1 MHIRYSKQTA
11 HLTRH
16 LCLSKSTIMSFRL
29 MNLITQMALRKLA
42 VTSSLLFLL
51 FLIPSFGEIG
61 NITSQTRAAQIT
73 RKGDKILTEV
83 NTPVE
88 MRDLIQTL
96 KGRANI
102 KFVDDTKVSVTEYS
116 KLLIDEFVYNPEKKT
131 GKLSLKAALGT
142 IRYSSGKI
150 AKNSR
155 QNVKIK
161 SPTACVSVR
170 GTDFTMNVQEDGAS
184 SFLLLPSVDA
194 DGNSYI
200 GSIDVSTLGGTVTLD
215 QAYEATTVTTAI
227 APPTPPQVIQQ
238 DGPVKGKKQD
248 AGKDNNEDK
257 KPTDEKDDAKIDEI
271 KIKKKETQIMNT
283 FLKMNDGRY
292 VFFSKD
298 KDNMISLIVEDGSN
312 VTVNY
317 DNRGSIINA
326 KFNSGNNVLFNIKQQ

>member
-1 MHIRYSKQTA
+1 MVLLKVTLILSFV
-11 HLTRH
+11 
-16 LCLSKSTIMSFRL
+16 LCLFSTC
-29 MNLITQMALRKLA
+29 LA
-42 VTSSLLFLL
+42 EVGNVTA
-51 FLIPSFGEIG
+51 
-61 NITSQTRAAQIT
+61 QTRAAQIT

-83 NTPVE
+83 DTPVE

-96 KGRANI
+96 KGRTDI

-116 KLLIDEFVYNPEKKT
+116 KLIIDEFVYNPEKKT

-161 SPTACVSVR
+161 SPTASVSVR

-184 SFLLLPSVDA
+184 SFILLPSTDEA
-194 DGNSYI
+194 GKSYV
-200 GSIDVSTLGGTVTLD
+200 GSIDVSTLGGTVTLS

-238 DGPVKGKKQD
+238 DGPAEPKK
-248 AGKDNNEDK
+248 KNNNDNNENNNNAGDNDGK
-257 KPTDEKDDAKIDEI
+257 KEDFDDI
-271 KIKKKETQIMNT
+271 KIKRKEKQIMNT
-283 FLKMNDGRY
+283 FLKMEDGRY

-317 DNRGSIINA
+317 DNKGSIINA
-326 KFNSGNNVLFNIKQQ
+326 KFNSGNNVQFNIKQQ

>member
-1 MHIRYSKQTA
+1 MNSLTQTA
-11 HLTRH
+11 LHRALVIS
-16 LCLSKSTIMSFRL
+16 LILSILSVSVY
-29 MNLITQMALRKLA
+29 A
-42 VTSSLLFLL
+42 
-51 FLIPSFGEIG
+51 EIG
-61 NITSQTRAAQIT
+61 NVTSQTKAARIT

-88 MRDLIQTL
+88 MRDLIETL
-96 KGRANI
+96 KGRTNI

-161 SPTACVSVR
+161 SPTASVSVR

-184 SFLLLPSVDA
+184 SFLLLPSTDET
-194 DGNSYI
+194 GNSYV
-200 GSIDVSTLGGTVTLD
+200 GSIDVSTLGGTVTLNK
-215 QAYEATTVTTAI
+215 AYEATTVTSAI
-227 APPTPPQVIQQ
+227 AAPTPPQVIKQ
-238 DGPVKGKKQD
+238 DGPAVK
-248 AGKDNNEDK
+248 EDK
-257 KPTDEKDDAKIDEI
+257 KDKDNIENDQNPEDKKEDQKFDDLEI
-271 KIKKKETQIMNT
+271 KRKEKQIMNT
-283 FLKMNDGRY
+283 FLKMDDGRY

-298 KDNMISLIVEDGSN
+298 KDNLISLIVEDGAN

-317 DNRGSIINA
+317 DNSGSIINA
-326 KFNSGNNVLFNIKQQ
+326 KMNSGNNVLFNIKQQ

>member
-1 MHIRYSKQTA
+1 MMV
-11 HLTRH
+11 HL
-16 LCLSKSTIMSFRL
+16 K
-29 MNLITQMALRKLA
+29 
-42 VTSSLLFLL
+42 SSLILSVLICLL
-51 FLIPSFGEIG
+51 SSSLAEVG
-61 NITSQTRAAQIT
+61 NVTAQTRAAQIT

-83 NTPVE
+83 DTPVE

-96 KGRANI
+96 KGRADI

-116 KLLIDEFVYNPEKKT
+116 KLIIDEFVYNPEKKT

-155 QNVKIK
+155 KNVKIK
-161 SPTACVSVR
+161 SPTASVSVR

-184 SFLLLPSVDA
+184 SFILLPSTDEA
-194 DGNSYI
+194 GNSYV
-200 GSIDVSTLGGTVTLD
+200 GSIDVSTLGGTVTLN

-238 DGPVKGKKQD
+238 DGPAEPKKKNNKD
-248 AGKDNNEDK
+248 SNENNNNAGDDEDNKEDF
-257 KPTDEKDDAKIDEI
+257 DDI
-271 KIKKKETQIMNT
+271 KIKRKEAQLMNT
-283 FLKMNDGRY
+283 FLKMEDGRY

-317 DNRGSIINA
+317 DNKGSIINA
-326 KFNSGNNVLFNIKQQ
+326 KFNSGNNVQFNIKQQ

>member
-1 MHIRYSKQTA
+1 M
-11 HLTRH
+11 
-16 LCLSKSTIMSFRL
+16 
-29 MNLITQMALRKLA
+29 

-51 FLIPSFGEIG
+51 FLIPGFGEIG
-61 NITSQTRAAQIT
+61 NVTSQTKAAQIT

-83 NTPVE
+83 DTPVE
-88 MRDLIQTL
+88 MRDLIETL

-161 SPTACVSVR
+161 SPTASVSVR

-184 SFLLLPSVDA
+184 SFLLLPSTDEA
-194 DGNSYI
+194 GNSYV

-215 QAYEATTVTTAI
+215 QAYEATTVVSAI
-227 APPTPPQVIQQ
+227 AAPTPPQVIQQ
-238 DGPVKGKKQD
+238 DGKKGPKKEKKQ
-248 AGKDNNEDK
+248 KDNNENKTPDQK
-257 KPTDEKDDAKIDEI
+257 REGEEFEDI
-271 KIKKKETQIMNT
+271 KIKRKETQIMNK
-283 FLKMNDGRY
+283 FLKMEDGRY

-326 KFNSGNNVLFNIKQQ
+326 KFNSGNNVQFNIKQQ

>member
-1 MHIRYSKQTA
+1 MIS
-11 HLTRH
+11 LT
-16 LCLSKSTIMSFRL
+16 LSTLSVSVY
-29 MNLITQMALRKLA
+29 A
-42 VTSSLLFLL
+42 
-51 FLIPSFGEIG
+51 EIG
-61 NITSQTRAAQIT
+61 NVTSQTRAAQIT

-96 KGRANI
+96 KGRTDI

-161 SPTACVSVR
+161 SPTASVSVR

-184 SFLLLPSVDA
+184 SFLLLPSTDEN
-194 DGNSYI
+194 GNSYV
-200 GSIDVSTLGGTVTLD
+200 GSIEVATLGGKVTLD

-227 APPTPPQVIQQ
+227 APPSPPQVIQQ
-238 DGPVKGKKQD
+238 DGPAGPKKDKGKN
-248 AGKDNNEDK
+248 DNNENK
-257 KPTDEKDDAKIDEI
+257 KPADKDDGKNDFEDI
-271 KIKKKETQIMNT
+271 KIKRKEKQIMNT
-283 FLKMNDGRY
+283 FLKMEDGRY

>member
-1 MHIRYSKQTA
+1 MVVPHKFSLILSV
-11 HLTRH
+11 LT
-16 LCLSKSTIMSFRL
+16 CLLS
-29 MNLITQMALRKLA
+29 
-42 VTSSLLFLL
+42 SSLA
-51 FLIPSFGEIG
+51 EVG
-61 NITSQTRAAQIT
+61 NVTAQTRAAQIT

-83 NTPVE
+83 DTPVE

-96 KGRANI
+96 KGRADI

-116 KLLIDEFVYNPEKKT
+116 KLIIDEFVYNPEKKT

-155 QNVKIK
+155 KNVKIK
-161 SPTACVSVR
+161 SPTASVSVR

-184 SFLLLPSVDA
+184 SFILLPSTDEA
-194 DGNSYI
+194 GKSYV
-200 GSIDVSTLGGTVTLD
+200 GSIDVSTLGGTVTLN

-238 DGPVKGKKQD
+238 DGPAEPKKKNN
-248 AGKDNNEDK
+248 KDNNENNNNARDNEDNK
-257 KPTDEKDDAKIDEI
+257 EDFNDI
-271 KIKKKETQIMNT
+271 KIKRKEAQLMNT
-283 FLKMNDGRY
+283 FLKMEDGRY

-317 DNRGSIINA
+317 DNKGSIINA
-326 KFNSGNNVLFNIKQQ
+326 KFNSGNNVQFNIKQQ

>member
-1 MHIRYSKQTA
+1 MV
-11 HLTRH
+11 HL
-16 LCLSKSTIMSFRL
+16 K
-29 MNLITQMALRKLA
+29 
-42 VTSSLLFLL
+42 SSLILSVLVCLL
-51 FLIPSFGEIG
+51 SSSLAEVG
-61 NITSQTRAAQIT
+61 NVTAQTRAAQIT

-83 NTPVE
+83 DTPVE

-96 KGRANI
+96 KGRADI

-116 KLLIDEFVYNPEKKT
+116 KLIIEEFVYNPEKKT

-155 QNVKIK
+155 KNVKIK
-161 SPTACVSVR
+161 SPTASVSVR

-184 SFLLLPSVDA
+184 SFILLPSTDEA
-194 DGNSYI
+194 GNSYV
-200 GSIDVSTLGGTVTLD
+200 GSIDVSTLGGTVTLN

-238 DGPVKGKKQD
+238 DGPAEPKKKNNKD
-248 AGKDNNEDK
+248 SNENNNNAGDDEGNKEDF
-257 KPTDEKDDAKIDEI
+257 DDI
-271 KIKKKETQIMNT
+271 KIKRKEAQLMNT
-283 FLKMNDGRY
+283 FLKMEDGRY

-317 DNRGSIINA
+317 DNKGSIINA
-326 KFNSGNNVLFNIKQQ
+326 KFNSGNNVQFNIKQQ

>member
-1 MHIRYSKQTA
+1 MV
-11 HLTRH
+11 HL
-16 LCLSKSTIMSFRL
+16 K
-29 MNLITQMALRKLA
+29 
-42 VTSSLLFLL
+42 SSLILSVLTCLL
-51 FLIPSFGEIG
+51 SSSLAEVG
-61 NITSQTRAAQIT
+61 NVTAQTRAAQIT

-83 NTPVE
+83 DTPVE

-96 KGRANI
+96 KGRADI

-116 KLLIDEFVYNPEKKT
+116 KLIIDEFVYNPEKKT

-155 QNVKIK
+155 KNVKIK
-161 SPTACVSVR
+161 SPTASVSVR

-184 SFLLLPSVDA
+184 SFILLPSTDEA
-194 DGNSYI
+194 GKSYV
-200 GSIDVSTLGGTVTLD
+200 GSIDVSTLGGTVTLN

-238 DGPVKGKKQD
+238 DGPAEPKK
-248 AGKDNNEDK
+248 KNNNDNNENNNNAGDNEDDK
-257 KPTDEKDDAKIDEI
+257 EDFDDI
-271 KIKKKETQIMNT
+271 KIKRKEKQLMNT
-283 FLKMNDGRY
+283 FLKMEDGRY

-317 DNRGSIINA
+317 DNKGSIINA
-326 KFNSGNNVLFNIKQQ
+326 KFNSGNNVQFNIKQQ

>member
-1 MHIRYSKQTA
+1 MSSLIQMVPLRVTLILSI
-11 HLTRH
+11 L
-16 LCLSKSTIMSFRL
+16 LCLFSTS
-29 MNLITQMALRKLA
+29 LA
-42 VTSSLLFLL
+42 EVGNVTA
-51 FLIPSFGEIG
+51 
-61 NITSQTRAAQIT
+61 QTRAAQIT

-83 NTPVE
+83 DTPVE

-96 KGRANI
+96 KGRADI

-161 SPTACVSVR
+161 SPTASVSVR

-184 SFLLLPSVDA
+184 SFILLPSTDEA
-194 DGNSYI
+194 GKSYV
-200 GSIDVSTLGGTVTLD
+200 GSIDVSTLGGTVTLN

-238 DGPVKGKKQD
+238 DGPAEPKK
-248 AGKDNNEDK
+248 KDNNDNNENNNNAGDNEGDK
-257 KPTDEKDDAKIDEI
+257 KEDFDDI
-271 KIKKKETQIMNT
+271 KIKRKEKQIMNT
-283 FLKMNDGRY
+283 FLKMEDGRY

-317 DNRGSIINA
+317 DNKGSIINA
-326 KFNSGNNVLFNIKQQ
+326 KFNSGNNVQFNIKQQ

>member
-1 MHIRYSKQTA
+1 MTTLIQQGLHKVTLILSV
-11 HLTRH
+11 LI
-16 LCLSKSTIMSFRL
+16 CLLS
-29 MNLITQMALRKLA
+29 
-42 VTSSLLFLL
+42 SSLA
-51 FLIPSFGEIG
+51 EVG
-61 NITSQTRAAQIT
+61 NVTAQTRAAQIT

-83 NTPVE
+83 DTPVE

-96 KGRANI
+96 KGRADI

-116 KLLIDEFVYNPEKKT
+116 KLIIDEFVYNPEEKT

-155 QNVKIK
+155 KNVKIK
-161 SPTACVSVR
+161 SPTASVSVR

-184 SFLLLPSVDA
+184 SFILLPSTDEA
-194 DGNSYI
+194 GNSYV
-200 GSIDVSTLGGTVTLD
+200 GSIDVSTLGGTVTLN

-238 DGPVKGKKQD
+238 DGPAEPKKKNN
-248 AGKDNNEDK
+248 KDNNENNNNTGDDNDDK
-257 KPTDEKDDAKIDEI
+257 EDFDDI
-271 KIKKKETQIMNT
+271 KIKRKEAQLMNT
-283 FLKMNDGRY
+283 FLKMEDGRY

-317 DNRGSIINA
+317 DNKGSIINA
-326 KFNSGNNVLFNIKQQ
+326 KFNSGNNVQFNIKQQ

>member
-1 MHIRYSKQTA
+1 MSSLIQMVPLRVTLILSI
-11 HLTRH
+11 
-16 LCLSKSTIMSFRL
+16 LCLFVSTS
-29 MNLITQMALRKLA
+29 LA
-42 VTSSLLFLL
+42 KVGNVTA
-51 FLIPSFGEIG
+51 
-61 NITSQTRAAQIT
+61 QTRAAQIT

-83 NTPVE
+83 DTPVE

-96 KGRANI
+96 KGRADI

-161 SPTACVSVR
+161 SPTASVSVR

-184 SFLLLPSVDA
+184 SFILLPSTDEA
-194 DGNSYI
+194 GKSYV
-200 GSIDVSTLGGTVTLD
+200 GSIDVSTLGGTVTLN

-238 DGPVKGKKQD
+238 DGPAEPKK
-248 AGKDNNEDK
+248 KDNNDNNENNNNAGDNEEDK
-257 KPTDEKDDAKIDEI
+257 KEDFDDI
-271 KIKKKETQIMNT
+271 KIKRKEKQIMNT
-283 FLKMNDGRY
+283 FLKMEDGRY

-317 DNRGSIINA
+317 DNKGSIINA
-326 KFNSGNNVLFNIKQQ
+326 KFNSGNNVQFNIKQQ

>member
-1 MHIRYSKQTA
+1 VVLI
-11 HLTRH
+11 LNI
-16 LCLSKSTIMSFRL
+16 LSVSVY
-29 MNLITQMALRKLA
+29 A
-42 VTSSLLFLL
+42 
-51 FLIPSFGEIG
+51 EIG
-61 NITSQTRAAQIT
+61 NVTSQTKAARIT

-88 MRDLIQTL
+88 MRDLIETL
-96 KGRANI
+96 KGRTNI

-161 SPTACVSVR
+161 SPTASVSVR

-184 SFLLLPSVDA
+184 SFLLLPSTDDA
-194 DGNSYI
+194 GKSYV
-200 GSIDVSTLGGTVTLD
+200 GSIDVSTLGGTVTINK
-215 QAYEATTVTTAI
+215 AYEATTVTSAI
-227 APPTPPQVIQQ
+227 AAPTPPQVIKQ
-238 DGPVKGKKQD
+238 DGPAVKEEKKD
-248 AGKDNNEDK
+248 KDDLEKDNNAEDNNDK
-257 KPTDEKDDAKIDEI
+257 QKLEDIEI
-271 KIKKKETQIMNT
+271 KRKEKQIMNT
-283 FLKMNDGRY
+283 FLKMDDGRY

-298 KDNMISLIVEDGSN
+298 KDNLISLIVQDGAN

-317 DNRGSIINA
+317 DNSGSIINA
-326 KFNSGNNVLFNIKQQ
+326 KMNSGNNVLFNIKQQ

>member
-1 MHIRYSKQTA
+1 
-11 HLTRH
+11 
-16 LCLSKSTIMSFRL
+16 
-29 MNLITQMALRKLA
+29 MNLATQMALRKLA

-51 FLIPSFGEIG
+51 FLIPAFGEIG

-73 RKGDKILTEV
+73 RKGDKILTKV

-155 QNVKIK
+155 ENVKIK
-161 SPTACVSVR
+161 SPTASVSVR

-184 SFLLLPSVDA
+184 SFLLLPSTDA
-194 DGNSYI
+194 DGNSYV

-227 APPTPPQVIQQ
+227 APPSPPQVIQQ
-238 DGPVKGKKQD
+238 DGPVRGKKQD
-248 AGKDNNEDK
+248 LGKDNNENK
-257 KPTDEKDDAKIDEI
+257 KPADEKKEGEFDEI
-271 KIKKKETQIMNT
+271 KIKKKEQQVMNK
-283 FLKMNDGRY
+283 FLRMNDGRY

-298 KDNMISLIVEDGSN
+298 KDNMISLIVQDGSN

>member
-1 MHIRYSKQTA
+1 MNLVTQTA
-11 HLTRH
+11 LR
-16 LCLSKSTIMSFRL
+16 RL
-29 MNLITQMALRKLA
+29 

-51 FLIPSFGEIG
+51 FLIPAFGEIG
-61 NITSQTRAAQIT
+61 NITSQTKAAQIT

-83 NTPVE
+83 STPVE
-88 MRDLIQTL
+88 MRDLIETL

-102 KFVDDTKVSVTEYS
+102 QFVDDTKVSITEYS

-161 SPTACVSVR
+161 SPTASVSVR

-184 SFLLLPSVDA
+184 SFLLLPSTDEA
-194 DGNSYI
+194 GNSYV

-215 QAYEATTVTTAI
+215 QAYEATTVVSAI
-227 APPTPPQVIQQ
+227 AAPTPPQVIQQ
-238 DGPVKGKKQD
+238 DGQKGPKKEKKQ
-248 AGKDNNEDK
+248 KDNNENKNPDQK
-257 KPTDEKDDAKIDEI
+257 KEEEKFEDI
-271 KIKKKETQIMNT
+271 KIKRKESQIMNK
-283 FLKMNDGRY
+283 FLKMEDGRY

-317 DNRGSIINA
+317 DNSGSIINA
-326 KFNSGNNVLFNIKQQ
+326 KFNSGNNVQFNIKQQ

>member
-1 MHIRYSKQTA
+1 MV
-11 HLTRH
+11 HL
-16 LCLSKSTIMSFRL
+16 K
-29 MNLITQMALRKLA
+29 
-42 VTSSLLFLL
+42 SSLILSVLICLL
-51 FLIPSFGEIG
+51 SSSLAEVG
-61 NITSQTRAAQIT
+61 NVTAQTRAAQIT

-83 NTPVE
+83 DTSVE

-96 KGRANI
+96 KGRADI

-116 KLLIDEFVYNPEKKT
+116 KLIIDEFVYNPEKKT

-155 QNVKIK
+155 KNVKIK
-161 SPTACVSVR
+161 SPTASVSVR

-184 SFLLLPSVDA
+184 SFILLPSTDEA
-194 DGNSYI
+194 GNSYV
-200 GSIDVSTLGGTVTLD
+200 GSIDVSTLGGTVTLN

-238 DGPVKGKKQD
+238 DGPAEPKKKNNKD
-248 AGKDNNEDK
+248 SNENNNNAGDDEDNKEDF
-257 KPTDEKDDAKIDEI
+257 DDI
-271 KIKKKETQIMNT
+271 KIKRKEAQLMNT
-283 FLKMNDGRY
+283 FLKMEDGRY

-317 DNRGSIINA
+317 DNKGSIINA
-326 KFNSGNNVLFNIKQQ
+326 KFNSGNNVQFNIKQQ

>member
-1 MHIRYSKQTA
+1 MTSPI
-11 HLTRH
+11 
-16 LCLSKSTIMSFRL
+16 
-29 MNLITQMALRKLA
+29 QMVLHKVALA
-42 VTSSLLFLL
+42 VIIINILSASSYA
-51 FLIPSFGEIG
+51 EIG
-61 NITSQTRAAQIT
+61 NVTSQTKAARIT
-73 RKGDKILTEV
+73 RKGDKFLTEV
-83 NTPVE
+83 NTLVE
-88 MRDLIQTL
+88 MRDLIETL

-161 SPTACVSVR
+161 SPTASVSVR

-184 SFLLLPSVDA
+184 SFLLLPSTDEA
-194 DGNSYI
+194 GKSYV
-200 GSIDVSTLGGTVTLD
+200 GSIDVSTLGGTVTLNK
-215 QAYEATTVTTAI
+215 AYEATTVTSAI
-227 APPTPPQVIQQ
+227 AAPTPPQVIKQ
-238 DGPVKGKKQD
+238 DGPGVDIKDKEGDDLERDKKQD
-248 AGKDNNEDK
+248 NDDKDNRDL
-257 KPTDEKDDAKIDEI
+257 DEI
-271 KIKKKETQIMNT
+271 KIKRKQKQVMNQ
-283 FLKMNDGRY
+283 FLKMDDGRF

-317 DNRGSIINA
+317 DNKGSIINA
-326 KFNSGNNVLFNIKQQ
+326 KMNSGNNVQFNIKQQ

>member
-1 MHIRYSKQTA
+1 M
-11 HLTRH
+11 
-16 LCLSKSTIMSFRL
+16 MVRL
-29 MNLITQMALRKLA
+29 K
-42 VTSSLLFLL
+42 SSLILSVLVCLL
-51 FLIPSFGEIG
+51 SSSLAEVG
-61 NITSQTRAAQIT
+61 NVTAQTRAAQIT

-83 NTPVE
+83 DTPVE

-96 KGRANI
+96 KGRADI

-116 KLLIDEFVYNPEKKT
+116 KLIIDEFVYNPEKKT

-155 QNVKIK
+155 KNVKIK
-161 SPTACVSVR
+161 SPTASVSVR

-184 SFLLLPSVDA
+184 SFILLPSTDEA
-194 DGNSYI
+194 GNSYV
-200 GSIDVSTLGGTVTLD
+200 GSIDVSTLGGTVTLN

-238 DGPVKGKKQD
+238 DGPAEPKKKNNKD
-248 AGKDNNEDK
+248 SNESNNNAGDDEDNKEDF
-257 KPTDEKDDAKIDEI
+257 DDI
-271 KIKKKETQIMNT
+271 KIKRKEAQLMNT
-283 FLKMNDGRY
+283 FLKMEDGRY

-317 DNRGSIINA
+317 DNKGSIINA
-326 KFNSGNNVLFNIKQQ
+326 KFNSGNNVQFNIKQQ

>member
-1 MHIRYSKQTA
+1 MSSLIQMVPLRVTLILSI
-11 HLTRH
+11 L
-16 LCLSKSTIMSFRL
+16 LCLFSTS
-29 MNLITQMALRKLA
+29 LA
-42 VTSSLLFLL
+42 EVGNVTA
-51 FLIPSFGEIG
+51 
-61 NITSQTRAAQIT
+61 QTRAAQIT

-83 NTPVE
+83 DTPVE

-96 KGRANI
+96 KGRADI

-161 SPTACVSVR
+161 SPTASVSVR

-184 SFLLLPSVDA
+184 SFILLPSTDDA
-194 DGNSYI
+194 GKSYV
-200 GSIDVSTLGGTVTLD
+200 GSIDVSTLGGTVTLN

-238 DGPVKGKKQD
+238 DGPAEPKKKD
-248 AGKDNNEDK
+248 NKDNNENNNNAGDNEGDK
-257 KPTDEKDDAKIDEI
+257 KEDFDDI
-271 KIKKKETQIMNT
+271 KIKRKEKQIMNT
-283 FLKMNDGRY
+283 FLKMEDGRY

-317 DNRGSIINA
+317 DNKGSIINA
-326 KFNSGNNVLFNIKQQ
+326 KFNSGNNVQFNIKQQ

>member
-1 MHIRYSKQTA
+1 MVLI
-11 HLTRH
+11 LNI
-16 LCLSKSTIMSFRL
+16 LSVSVY
-29 MNLITQMALRKLA
+29 A
-42 VTSSLLFLL
+42 
-51 FLIPSFGEIG
+51 EIG
-61 NITSQTRAAQIT
+61 NVTSQTKAARIT

-88 MRDLIQTL
+88 MRDLIETL
-96 KGRANI
+96 KGRTNI

-161 SPTACVSVR
+161 SPTASVSVR

-184 SFLLLPSVDA
+184 SFLLLPSTDDA
-194 DGNSYI
+194 GKSYV
-200 GSIDVSTLGGTVTLD
+200 GSIDVSTLGGTVTLNK
-215 QAYEATTVTTAI
+215 AYEATTVTSAI
-227 APPTPPQVIQQ
+227 AAPTPPQVIKQ
-238 DGPVKGKKQD
+238 DGPAVKEEKKD
-248 AGKDNNEDK
+248 KDDLEKDNNAEDNNDK
-257 KPTDEKDDAKIDEI
+257 QELEDIEI
-271 KIKKKETQIMNT
+271 KRKEKQIMNT
-283 FLKMNDGRY
+283 FLKMDDGRY

-298 KDNMISLIVEDGSN
+298 KDNLISLIVEDGAN

-317 DNRGSIINA
+317 DNSGSIINA
-326 KFNSGNNVLFNIKQQ
+326 KMNSGNNVLFNIKQQ

>member
-1 MHIRYSKQTA
+1 M
-11 HLTRH
+11 
-16 LCLSKSTIMSFRL
+16 MVRL
-29 MNLITQMALRKLA
+29 K
-42 VTSSLLFLL
+42 SSLILSILTCLL
-51 FLIPSFGEIG
+51 SSSLAEVG
-61 NITSQTRAAQIT
+61 NVTAQTRAAQIT

-83 NTPVE
+83 DTPVE

-96 KGRANI
+96 KGRADI

-116 KLLIDEFVYNPEKKT
+116 KLIIDEFVYNPEKKT

-155 QNVKIK
+155 KNVKIK
-161 SPTACVSVR
+161 SPTASVSVR

-184 SFLLLPSVDA
+184 SFILLPSTDEA
-194 DGNSYI
+194 GKSYV
-200 GSIDVSTLGGTVTLD
+200 GSIDVSTLGGTVTLN

-238 DGPVKGKKQD
+238 DGPAEPKQ
-248 AGKDNNEDK
+248 KNNNDNNENNNNAGDNEDDK
-257 KPTDEKDDAKIDEI
+257 EDFDDI
-271 KIKKKETQIMNT
+271 KIKRKEKQIMNT
-283 FLKMNDGRY
+283 FLKMEDGRY

-317 DNRGSIINA
+317 DNKGSIINA
-326 KFNSGNNVLFNIKQQ
+326 KFNSGNNVQFNIKQQ

>member
-1 MHIRYSKQTA
+1 MSSLIQMVPLRVTLILSI
-11 HLTRH
+11 L
-16 LCLSKSTIMSFRL
+16 LCLFSTS
-29 MNLITQMALRKLA
+29 LA
-42 VTSSLLFLL
+42 EVGNVTA
-51 FLIPSFGEIG
+51 
-61 NITSQTRAAQIT
+61 QTRAAQIT

-83 NTPVE
+83 DTPVE

-96 KGRANI
+96 KGRADI

-161 SPTACVSVR
+161 SPTASVSVR

-184 SFLLLPSVDA
+184 SFILLPSTDEA
-194 DGNSYI
+194 GKSYV
-200 GSIDVSTLGGTVTLD
+200 GSIDVSTLGGTVTLN

-238 DGPVKGKKQD
+238 DGPAEPKK
-248 AGKDNNEDK
+248 KDNNDNNENNNNAGDNEGDK
-257 KPTDEKDDAKIDEI
+257 KEDFDDI
-271 KIKKKETQIMNT
+271 KIKRKEKQIMNT
-283 FLKMNDGRY
+283 FLKMEDGRY

-317 DNRGSIINA
+317 DNKGSVINA
-326 KFNSGNNVLFNIKQQ
+326 KFNSGNNVQFNIKQQ

>member
-1 MHIRYSKQTA
+1 MV
-11 HLTRH
+11 
-16 LCLSKSTIMSFRL
+16 
-29 MNLITQMALRKLA
+29 LRKVAL
-42 VTSSLLFLL
+42 VV
-51 FLIPSFGEIG
+51 LILNILSVSVYAEIG
-61 NITSQTRAAQIT
+61 NVTSQTKAARIT

-88 MRDLIQTL
+88 MRDLIETL
-96 KGRANI
+96 KGRTNI

-161 SPTACVSVR
+161 SPTASVSVR

-184 SFLLLPSVDA
+184 SFLLLPSTDDA
-194 DGNSYI
+194 GKSYV
-200 GSIDVSTLGGTVTLD
+200 GSIDVPTLGGTVTLNK
-215 QAYEATTVTTAI
+215 AYEATTVTSAI
-227 APPTPPQVIQQ
+227 AAPTPPQVIKQ
-238 DGPVKGKKQD
+238 DGPAVKEEKKD
-248 AGKDNNEDK
+248 KDDLEKDNNAEDNNDK
-257 KPTDEKDDAKIDEI
+257 QKLEDIEI
-271 KIKKKETQIMNT
+271 KRKEKQIMNT
-283 FLKMNDGRY
+283 FLKMDDGRY

-298 KDNMISLIVEDGSN
+298 KDNLISLIVQDGAN

-317 DNRGSIINA
+317 DNSGSIINA
-326 KFNSGNNVLFNIKQQ
+326 KMNSGNNVLFNIKQQ

>member
-1 MHIRYSKQTA
+1 MV
-11 HLTRH
+11 RH
-16 LCLSKSTIMSFRL
+16 RL
-29 MNLITQMALRKLA
+29 

-51 FLIPSFGEIG
+51 FLIPAFGKIG
-61 NITSQTRAAQIT
+61 NVTSQTKAAQIT

-83 NTPVE
+83 DTPVE
-88 MRDLIQTL
+88 MRDLIETL

-161 SPTACVSVR
+161 SPTASVSVR

-184 SFLLLPSVDA
+184 SFLLLPSTDEA
-194 DGNSYI
+194 GNSYV

-215 QAYEATTVTTAI
+215 QAYEATTVVSAI
-227 APPTPPQVIQQ
+227 AAPTPPQVIQQ
-238 DGPVKGKKQD
+238 DGQKGPKKEKKQ
-248 AGKDNNEDK
+248 KDNNENKNPDQK
-257 KPTDEKDDAKIDEI
+257 KEGEKFEDI
-271 KIKKKETQIMNT
+271 KIKRKESQIMNK
-283 FLKMNDGRY
+283 FLKMEDGRY

-326 KFNSGNNVLFNIKQQ
+326 KFNSGNNVQFNIKQQ

>member
-1 MHIRYSKQTA
+1 MTTLILMVPLKATLILSFV
-11 HLTRH
+11 
-16 LCLSKSTIMSFRL
+16 LCLFSTC
-29 MNLITQMALRKLA
+29 LA
-42 VTSSLLFLL
+42 EVGNVTA
-51 FLIPSFGEIG
+51 
-61 NITSQTRAAQIT
+61 QTRAAQIT

-83 NTPVE
+83 DTPVE

-96 KGRANI
+96 KGRADI

-161 SPTACVSVR
+161 SPTASVSVR

-184 SFLLLPSVDA
+184 SFILLPSTDEA
-194 DGNSYI
+194 GKSYV
-200 GSIDVSTLGGTVTLD
+200 GSIDVSTLGGTVTLN

-238 DGPVKGKKQD
+238 DGPAEPKK
-248 AGKDNNEDK
+248 KNNNDNNENNNNAGDNDDK
-257 KPTDEKDDAKIDEI
+257 KEDFNDI
-271 KIKKKETQIMNT
+271 KIKRKEKQIMNT
-283 FLKMNDGRY
+283 FLKMEDGRY

-317 DNRGSIINA
+317 DNKGSIINA
-326 KFNSGNNVLFNIKQQ
+326 KFNSGNNVQFNIKQQ

>member
-1 MHIRYSKQTA
+1 MVI
-11 HLTRH
+11 L
-16 LCLSKSTIMSFRL
+16 LNILS
-29 MNLITQMALRKLA
+29 
-42 VTSSLLFLL
+42 VLLYA
-51 FLIPSFGEIG
+51 EIG
-61 NITSQTRAAQIT
+61 NVTSQTKAARIT

-88 MRDLIQTL
+88 MRDLIETL
-96 KGRANI
+96 KGRTNI

-161 SPTACVSVR
+161 SPTASVSVR

-184 SFLLLPSVDA
+184 SFLLLPSTDEA
-194 DGNSYI
+194 GKSYV
-200 GSIDVSTLGGTVTLD
+200 GSIDVSTLGGKVTLNK
-215 QAYEATTVTTAI
+215 AYEATTVTSAI
-227 APPTPPQVIQQ
+227 AAPTPPQVIKQ
-238 DGPVKGKKQD
+238 DGPV
-248 AGKDNNEDK
+248 DK
-257 KPTDEKDDAKIDEI
+257 KDKNEKEDLEKDKNPEDEQDEQNFDDIEI
-271 KIKKKETQIMNT
+271 KRKEKQIMNT
-283 FLKMNDGRY
+283 FLKMDDGRY

-317 DNRGSIINA
+317 DNKGSIINA
-326 KFNSGNNVLFNIKQQ
+326 KMNSGNNVQFNIKQQ

>member
-1 MHIRYSKQTA
+1 
-11 HLTRH
+11 
-16 LCLSKSTIMSFRL
+16 
-29 MNLITQMALRKLA
+29 MALHKVALVVIILNVLSVSVYA
-42 VTSSLLFLL
+42 
-51 FLIPSFGEIG
+51 EIG
-61 NITSQTRAAQIT
+61 NVTSQTKAARIT

-88 MRDLIQTL
+88 MRDLIETL
-96 KGRANI
+96 KGRTNI

-161 SPTACVSVR
+161 SPTASVSVR

-184 SFLLLPSVDA
+184 SFLLLPSTDEA
-194 DGNSYI
+194 GNSYV
-200 GSIDVSTLGGTVTLD
+200 GSIDVATLGGKVTLNK
-215 QAYEATTVTTAI
+215 AYEATTVTSAITA
-227 APPTPPQVIQQ
+227 PTPPIVIKQ
-238 DGPVKGKKQD
+238 DGPAVKEEKKD
-248 AGKDNNEDK
+248 KDNLENDQNADEDK
-257 KPTDEKDDAKIDEI
+257 NEREFEDI
-271 KIKKKETQIMNT
+271 KIKRKEKQIMNT
-283 FLKMNDGRY
+283 FLKMDDGRY

-317 DNRGSIINA
+317 DNKGSIINA
-326 KFNSGNNVLFNIKQQ
+326 KMNTGNNVQFNIKQQ

>member
-1 MHIRYSKQTA
+1 MTTLIQVVLLKVT
-11 HLTRH
+11 LTLSIL
-16 LCLSKSTIMSFRL
+16 LCLFSTS
-29 MNLITQMALRKLA
+29 LA
-42 VTSSLLFLL
+42 EVGNVTA
-51 FLIPSFGEIG
+51 
-61 NITSQTRAAQIT
+61 QTRAAQIT
-73 RKGDKILTEV
+73 RKGDKILTGV
-83 NTPVE
+83 DTPVE

-96 KGRANI
+96 KGRADI

-116 KLLIDEFVYNPEKKT
+116 KLIIDEFVYNPEKKT

-155 QNVKIK
+155 KNVKIK
-161 SPTACVSVR
+161 SPTASVSVR

-184 SFLLLPSVDA
+184 SFILLPSTDEA
-194 DGNSYI
+194 GKSYV
-200 GSIDVSTLGGTVTLD
+200 GSIDVSTLGGTVTLN

-238 DGPVKGKKQD
+238 DGPAEPKK
-248 AGKDNNEDK
+248 KNNNDNNENNNNAGDK
-257 KPTDEKDDAKIDEI
+257 EEKNEDFDDI
-271 KIKKKETQIMNT
+271 KIKRKEKQLMNT
-283 FLKMNDGRY
+283 FLKMEDGRY

-317 DNRGSIINA
+317 DNKGSIINA
-326 KFNSGNNVLFNIKQQ
+326 KFNSGNNVQFNIKQQ

>member
-1 MHIRYSKQTA
+1 
-11 HLTRH
+11 
-16 LCLSKSTIMSFRL
+16 
-29 MNLITQMALRKLA
+29 MALHRVALVVIILNILSVSVYA
-42 VTSSLLFLL
+42 
-51 FLIPSFGEIG
+51 EIG
-61 NITSQTRAAQIT
+61 NVTSQTKAARIT

-88 MRDLIQTL
+88 MRDLIETL
-96 KGRANI
+96 KGRTNI

-161 SPTACVSVR
+161 SPTASVSVR

-184 SFLLLPSVDA
+184 SFLLLPSTDEA
-194 DGNSYI
+194 GNSYV
-200 GSIDVSTLGGTVTLD
+200 GSIDVATLGGKVTLNK
-215 QAYEATTVTTAI
+215 AYEATTVTSAITA
-227 APPTPPQVIQQ
+227 PTPPIVIKQ
-238 DGPVKGKKQD
+238 DGPAVKEEKKD
-248 AGKDNNEDK
+248 KDNLENDQNADEDK
-257 KPTDEKDDAKIDEI
+257 NEREFEDI
-271 KIKKKETQIMNT
+271 KIKRKEKQIMNT
-283 FLKMNDGRY
+283 FLKMDDGRY

-317 DNRGSIINA
+317 DNKGSIINA
-326 KFNSGNNVLFNIKQQ
+326 KMNTGNNVQFNIKQQ

>member
-1 MHIRYSKQTA
+1 MV
-11 HLTRH
+11 HL
-16 LCLSKSTIMSFRL
+16 K
-29 MNLITQMALRKLA
+29 
-42 VTSSLLFLL
+42 SSLILSVLVCLL
-51 FLIPSFGEIG
+51 SSSLAEVG
-61 NITSQTRAAQIT
+61 NVTAQTRAAQIT

-83 NTPVE
+83 DTPVE

-96 KGRANI
+96 KGRADI

-116 KLLIDEFVYNPEKKT
+116 KLIIDEFVYNPEKKT
-131 GKLSLKAALGT
+131 GKISLKAALGT

-155 QNVKIK
+155 KNVKIK
-161 SPTACVSVR
+161 SPTASVSVR

-184 SFLLLPSVDA
+184 SFILLPSTDEA
-194 DGNSYI
+194 GNSYV
-200 GSIDVSTLGGTVTLD
+200 GSIDVSTLGGTVTLN

-238 DGPVKGKKQD
+238 DGPAEPKKKNNKD
-248 AGKDNNEDK
+248 SNESNNNAGDDEDNKEDF
-257 KPTDEKDDAKIDEI
+257 DDI
-271 KIKKKETQIMNT
+271 KIKRKEAQLMIT
-283 FLKMNDGRY
+283 FLKMEDGRY

-317 DNRGSIINA
+317 DNKGSIINA
-326 KFNSGNNVLFNIKQQ
+326 KFNSGNNVQFNIKQQ

>member
-1 MHIRYSKQTA
+1 MTTLIQVVPLKVT
-11 HLTRH
+11 LTLSIL
-16 LCLSKSTIMSFRL
+16 LCLFCTS
-29 MNLITQMALRKLA
+29 LA
-42 VTSSLLFLL
+42 EVGNVTA
-51 FLIPSFGEIG
+51 
-61 NITSQTRAAQIT
+61 QTRAAQIT

-83 NTPVE
+83 DTPVE

-96 KGRANI
+96 KGRADI

-116 KLLIDEFVYNPEKKT
+116 KLIIDEFVYNPEKKT

-155 QNVKIK
+155 KNVKIK
-161 SPTACVSVR
+161 SPTASVSVR

-184 SFLLLPSVDA
+184 SFILLPSTDEA
-194 DGNSYI
+194 GKSYV
-200 GSIDVSTLGGTVTLD
+200 GSIDVSTLGGTVTLN

-238 DGPVKGKKQD
+238 DGPAEPKK
-248 AGKDNNEDK
+248 KNNNDNNENNNNAGDK
-257 KPTDEKDDAKIDEI
+257 EEKNEDFDDI
-271 KIKKKETQIMNT
+271 KIKRKENQLMNT
-283 FLKMNDGRY
+283 FLKMEDGRY

-317 DNRGSIINA
+317 DNKGSIINA
-326 KFNSGNNVLFNIKQQ
+326 KFNSGNNVQFNIKQQ